1 TGVQTCALPIF
12 IIFFSRQ
19 KKISMESDRRFA
31 NSIDLRFPFDI
42 SQRIQKNIHFSYSR
56 NVKFA
61 VFILKKPMFLPAK
74 EKQITTAANP
84 FHRSF
89 VIFGRFD
96 GDQVI
101 LRPQKYNGG
110 WRSFPDIV

>member
-61 VFILKKPMFLPAK
+61 VFIIKKPMFLPAK

-84 FHRSF
+84 FHRSLDRKSTRLNSSHVKIAYAVF
-89 VIFGRFD
+89 CLKKKRKKI
-96 GDQVI
+96 
-101 LRPQKYNGG
+101 
-110 WRSFPDIV
+110 